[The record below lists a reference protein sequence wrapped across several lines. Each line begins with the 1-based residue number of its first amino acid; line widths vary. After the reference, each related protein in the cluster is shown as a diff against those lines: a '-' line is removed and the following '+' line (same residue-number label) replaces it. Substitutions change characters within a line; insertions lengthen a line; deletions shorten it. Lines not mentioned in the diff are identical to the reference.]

1 MFELLL
7 GEGGEIKILLGEVG
21 ESSGSDAALPGPAAS
36 PALSSASSA
45 LTRASACWI
54 AASVAAVGIVGIF
67 SRLSATGDLA
77 LRMSPQMGD
86 SMCDSKGP
94 TLPFSSAVVASLV
107 SLSSCVLTCVHGDE
121 TYEDGTVDPAAHRA
135 MIEPP

>member
-1 MFELLL
+1 MLELLL

-21 ESSGSDAALPGPAAS
+21 ESSGCDAALPGPAAS

-54 AASVAAVGIVGIF
+54 AASVAAVGTVF

-86 SMCDSKGP
+86 SMGDSKGS
-94 TLPFSSAVVASLV
+94 TLPFSSAVVVSLV
-107 SLSSCVLTCVHGDE
+107 SLSSCFLTCVHGDE